1 MFSPPVTT
9 PCTIQCVLVG
19 NTSSGKTTTT
29 NALFAQPLSATS
41 RQRNT
46 LRPRVY
52 VESSAPDDP
61 ATISQRNAAADAI
74 TADNPTAITPIE
86 HAIAPVHDLDLPVPL
101 RIVDVPGLDDG
112 EQSAQYEAFLNRVA
126 PDVQVYLVVVDIN
139 DAFNTKGSR
148 DLLSTV
154 TNLVACCSAEGP
166 VRLLVLV
173 NKCDDMTL
181 GANGQLSFEDPELAE
196 MYQQVQDVVE
206 KACAGIRDLAYR
218 VTPFSAADAYVYRMM
233 HFNKGVALE
242 SKDIQRIGLQ
252 ELGKREWNAMSEQ
265 TQREWFHN
273 GLQAAD
279 YEQRMRQ
286 CGFAQAMQAFRDL
299 VGPAEIRQWATAHV
313 EAQVTKM
320 QASVGSLE
328 DVEFVSNRLEVME
341 KLFFTPLT
349 NLYTWYRELLEKTD
363 APPEM
368 NAETMV
374 AGLSWVWLVQRFGV
388 AGKLDGLQ
396 DAESLLG
403 RSAEWIGFVCDVHTA
418 IAKTDALVPQ
428 FRACPFVVTTLYKL
442 RAHFV
447 TALIE
452 RYHATI
458 ETHAWVLPVTDE
470 VLVEVLLNSA
480 RTLETLSPD
489 DAYVLNVPF
498 RRLMDTTFGSDFPT
512 QVAGQPMVRIWNG
525 LAELG
530 VEKLIL
536 MQWAKAYLLQ
546 KDAYAQLAVTGRE
559 ASGRDASCRDASY
572 HWTLEVHL
580 GHVDAPADPDLRA
593 FLRALEVR
601 TKYLNAKCGATVE
614 LAPGDTAELVELE
627 CLLTLHAQQQE
638 AERLA
643 NAPPPRRSSRRR
655 KRAAQTNE
663 SDDEDARVGP
673 ATRRARC

>member
-1 MFSPPVTT
+1 MFSPSIAT

-61 ATISQRNAAADAI
+61 ATIAQRNAAADAI
-74 TADNPTAITPIE
+74 TADDPTAITPIE
-86 HAIAPVHDLDLPVPL
+86 HAVAPVHDLDLPVPL
-101 RIVDVPGLDDG
+101 RMVDVPGLDDG
-112 EQSAQYEAFLNRVA
+112 EQSAQYEAFLNTVA
-126 PDVQVYLVVVDIN
+126 PNVQVYMVVVDIN

-154 TNLVACCSAEGP
+154 TNLVACCSADGP

-181 GANGQLSFEDPELAE
+181 GADGQLSFEDPELAE
-196 MYQQVQDVVE
+196 MYKQVQEVVE
-206 KACAGIRDLAYR
+206 HACAGIRDLVYR

-233 HFNKGVALE
+233 HFNKGVELE

-265 TQREWFHN
+265 TQREWFHH
-273 GLQAAD
+273 GLRAED
-279 YEQRMRQ
+279 YEQRMSQ
-286 CGFAQAMQAFRDL
+286 CGFAQAMQAFREL
-299 VGPAEIRQWATAHV
+299 VGPAEIRQWATAYV
-313 EAQVTKM
+313 EAQVAGM
-320 QASVGSLE
+320 QASVGTLE
-328 DVEFVSNRLEVME
+328 DVTCITDRLELME

-349 NLYTWYRELLEKTD
+349 DLYTRYSELLDKTC

-368 NAETMV
+368 NVETMV
-374 AGLSWVWLVQRFGV
+374 SGLSWVWLVQRFGV
-388 AGKLDGLQ
+388 TDKLNGLQ

-403 RSAEWIGFVCDVHTA
+403 RSAEWNAFVCDVQTA
-418 IAKTDALVPQ
+418 IAKTDEMVPG
-428 FRACPFVVTTLYKL
+428 FGACPFVATTLYKL
-442 RAHFV
+442 RGHFV
-447 TALIE
+447 KALMD

-458 ETHAWVLPVTDE
+458 QTHAWVLPVTDT
-470 VLVEVLLNSA
+470 VLVDVLLNGA
-480 RTLETLSPD
+480 RMLKTLSPD
-489 DAYVLNVPF
+489 DAYILNIPF
-498 RRLMDTTFGSDFPT
+498 RRLMNMTFGDDFPT
-512 QVAGQPMVRIWNG
+512 HVVGRQMVRLWTG

-536 MQWAKAYLLQ
+536 IQWAKAYLLR
-546 KDAYAQLAVTGRE
+546 KDAYAQGTSTG
-559 ASGRDASCRDASY
+559 RDASY

-580 GHVDAPADPDLRA
+580 GHVDEPMDPDMGA

-601 TKYLNAKCGATVE
+601 TKYLNAKCGATIE
-614 LAPGDTAELVELE
+614 LAPGDTSELVELE
-627 CLLTLHAQQQE
+627 CLLALYAQQKE
-638 AERLA
+638 EERLA

-655 KRAAQTNE
+655 KRTVPVEETSSQEACTG
-663 SDDEDARVGP
+663 R
-673 ATRRARC
+673 

>member
-61 ATISQRNAAADAI
+61 SIIAQRNAAADAI
-74 TADNPTAITPIE
+74 TADDPTAITPIE

-112 EQSAQYEAFLNRVA
+112 EQSAQYEAFLNKVA

-154 TNLVACCSAEGP
+154 TDLVACCSAEGP

-173 NKCDDMTL
+173 NKCDDMSL
-181 GANGQLSFEDPELAE
+181 GTDGQLSFEDPELAE
-196 MYQQVQDVVE
+196 MYQQVQEVVE
-206 KACAGIRDLAYR
+206 NACAGICDLAYH

-233 HFNKGVALE
+233 HFNKGSALE
-242 SKDIQRIGLQ
+242 SKDFQRIGLQ

-273 GLQAAD
+273 GLQAKD

-286 CGFAQAMQAFRDL
+286 CGFTQAMQAFRDL

-313 EAQVTKM
+313 EKQVASL
-320 QASVGSLE
+320 QASVGSLA
-328 DVEFVSNRLEVME
+328 DIVHVTDRLEMME
-341 KLFFTPLT
+341 KLFFAPLT
-349 NLYTWYRELLEKTD
+349 RLYSWYRELLEKTD

-374 AGLSWVWLVQRFGV
+374 SGLSWVWLVQRFGV

-403 RSAEWIGFVCDVHTA
+403 RSVEWLAFVNDVHTA
-418 IAKTDALVPQ
+418 IAKTDTLVPQ
-428 FRACPFVVTTLYKL
+428 FHACPFVATTLYKL

-447 TALIE
+447 TSLIE

-458 ETHAWVLPVTDE
+458 QTHAWVLPVTDE
-470 VLVEVLLNSA
+470 VLVEALLNSA
-480 RTLETLSPD
+480 KMLKTLSPD
-489 DAYVLNVPF
+489 DAYILNVPF
-498 RRLMDTTFGSDFPT
+498 RRLMDTPFGDYFST
-512 QVAGQPMVRIWNG
+512 HVAGRQMVRIWNG

-536 MQWAKAYLLQ
+536 IQWAKAYLLQ
-546 KDAYAQLAVTGRE
+546 KDAYVKPEDTGRN
-559 ASGRDASCRDASY
+559 ASY

-580 GHVDAPADPDLRA
+580 GHVDTPADPNLCA
-593 FLRALEVR
+593 FLRALEIR
-601 TKYLNAKCGATVE
+601 TKYLNAKYGTTVE
-614 LAPGDTAELVELE
+614 LAPGDTTELVELE
-627 CLLTLHAQQQE
+627 CLMSLHAQQQE
-638 AERLA
+638 EERLA

-655 KRAAQTNE
+655 KRAAQANE
-663 SDDEDARVGP
+663 SGDEDVRVGP
-673 ATRRARC
+673 TTRRARY

>member
-1 MFSPPVTT
+1 MSASPVTT
-9 PCTIQCVLVG
+9 PFSIQCVLAG

-29 NALFAQPLSATS
+29 NALFALPLSDTS
-41 RQRNT
+41 RRRNT

-52 VESSAPDDP
+52 VESTAPDDP
-61 ATISQRNAAADAI
+61 ETIAARNAEADAI
-74 TADNPTAITPIE
+74 TADDPTAITPIE
-86 HAIAPVHDLDLPVPL
+86 HATAPVEELDLPVRL
-101 RIVDVPGLDDG
+101 RFVDSPGLDDG
-112 EQSAQYEAFLNRVA
+112 EQSDRHEAFLTKVA
-126 PDVQVYLVVVDIN
+126 PDVQVYMVVVDIN

-181 GANGQLSFEDPELAE
+181 GADGQLSFEDPELAE

-206 KACAGIRDLAYR
+206 EACAGICDLAYR

-242 SKDIQRIGLQ
+242 SKDIQRIGLR

-273 GLQAAD
+273 GLHAED
-279 YEQRMRQ
+279 YDQRMHQ
-286 CGFAQAMQAFRDL
+286 CGFAQLVQAFRDL
-299 VGPAEIRQWATAHV
+299 VGPAEIRQWATAYV
-313 EAQVTKM
+313 EKQVASL
-320 QASVGSLE
+320 QASVGSLA
-328 DVEFVSNRLEVME
+328 DVAHVTDRLELME

-349 NLYTWYRELLEKTD
+349 ELYTWFSGLLEQTD

-368 NAETMV
+368 NAEAMV

-388 AGKLDGLQ
+388 TAKLDTLQ

-403 RSAEWIGFVCDVHTA
+403 RSTEWQAFVHDIQTA
-418 IAKTDALVPQ
+418 IAKTDALVPG
-428 FRACPFVVTTLYKL
+428 FRVCPFVATTLYKL
-442 RAHFV
+442 RGHFV
-447 TALIE
+447 TALID

-458 ETHAWVLPVTDE
+458 QTHAWVLPVSDD
-470 VLVEVLLNSA
+470 VLVEVLLNGA
-480 RTLETLSPD
+480 QMLKTLSSD

-498 RRLMDTTFGSDFPT
+498 RRLMDTTFGDDFPT
-512 QVAGQPMVRIWNG
+512 NVAGHQMVRIWNG

-546 KDAYAQLAVTGRE
+546 KNVYAQPLPSTGHNP
-559 ASGRDASCRDASY
+559 AY
-572 HWTLEVHL
+572 HWTLDVHL
-580 GHVDAPADPDLRA
+580 GHVDASAKPELCA
-593 FLRALEVR
+593 FLRALEVH
-601 TKYLNAKCGATVE
+601 TKYLNAKYGTTVE
-614 LAPGDTAELVELE
+614 LSPGETAELVELE
-627 CLLTLHAQQQE
+627 CLLALHAQQQE

-655 KRAAQTNE
+655 KRAAQSE
-663 SDDEDARVGP
+663 KSGDDDGMGP
-673 ATRRARC
+673 VTRRTRC